1 MKTTGPRPKPIKL
14 RILEGN
20 RSHRPIPKNAPEP
33 SQEMPFPPSHLDIY
47 ALEEWNRVAGG
58 LNAMGVLTGIDQG
71 TLAAYCGS
79 YSRWRKAEE
88 ELAELAKQPG
98 SKGALVMK
106 TISGNY
112 IQNPLIGISN
122 KAAGDMVRYA
132 VEFGM
137 TPSARAR
144 LAMEPDRQRKGKFDG
159 LIGITG
165 GKP

>member
-1 MKTTGPRPKPIKL
+1 M
-14 RILEGN
+14 EGN
-20 RSHRPIPKNAPEP
+20 RSHRPIPINIPEP
-33 SQEMPFPPSHLDIY
+33 PQGMPFPPAHLDVY
-47 ALEEWNRVAGG
+47 ALEEWNRVAEG
-58 LNAMGVLTGIDQG
+58 LNVMGILTGIDQG
-71 TLAAYCGS
+71 TLAAYCGA

-106 TISGNY
+106 TISGNF

-132 VEFGM
+132 TEFGM

-144 LAMEPDRQRKGKFDG
+144 LAIEPGRGKKGKFEG
-159 LIGITG
+159 LVGIAG
-165 GKP
+165 GKR